1 MPAEPIEPTHAG
13 EQHNEAVRHLVV
25 DLVQTGG
32 RLSRLARRAAS
43 DPTTS
48 ATWRT
53 LSVLQATSPLRL
65 GELAQ
70 ASGVAQPTMT
80 KIVTGL
86 VERGEVARVAD
97 PADHRVQQIA
107 LTDAGN
113 AVLDKWRAHVAE
125 ALVPAFD
132 DLTPDQLDIVR
143 QALDLI
149 GPRIVR
155 GHRELTSPTRKVAD

>member
-1 MPAEPIEPTHAG
+1 MHSEPVVTPPAG
-13 EQHNEAVRHLVV
+13 EAHDDVVRALVV

-32 RLSRLARRAAS
+32 RLSRLARRAAN

-53 LSVLQATSPLRL
+53 LSVLQTTSPLRL

-80 KIVTGL
+80 KIVAGL
-86 VERGEVARVAD
+86 VERGEVVRVTD

-107 LTDAGN
+107 LTDAGS

-132 DLTPDQLDIVR
+132 DLTPDQLDVVR

>member
-1 MPAEPIEPTHAG
+1 MPTETTEPAAAG
-13 EQHNEAVRHLVV
+13 EVRDDEVRALVV

-32 RLSRLARRAAS
+32 RLSRLARRAAN

-53 LSVLQATSPLRL
+53 LSVLQQSSPMRL

-80 KIVTGL
+80 KIVAGL
-86 VERGEVARVAD
+86 VERGEVERIAD
-97 PADHRVQQIA
+97 PTDHRVQQIA

-113 AVLDKWRAHVAE
+113 AVLNKWRAHIAE
-125 ALVPAFD
+125 SLLPAFD
-132 DLTPDQLDIVR
+132 DLTPAQFDIVR

>member
-1 MPAEPIEPTHAG
+1 MPTETTEPAAAG
-13 EQHNEAVRHLVV
+13 DVRDDEVRALVV

-32 RLSRLARRAAS
+32 RLSRLARRAAN

-53 LSVLQATSPLRL
+53 LSVLQQSSPMRL

-80 KIVTGL
+80 KIVAGL
-86 VERGEVARVAD
+86 VERGEVERIAD
-97 PADHRVQQIA
+97 PTDHRVQQIA

-113 AVLDKWRAHVAE
+113 AVLNKWRALIAE
-125 ALVPAFD
+125 SLLPAFD
-132 DLTPDQLDIVR
+132 DLTPAQFDIVR

>member
-1 MPAEPIEPTHAG
+1 MHTDTSESPGTAATRDD
-13 EQHNEAVRHLVV
+13 AVRALVV

-32 RLSRLARRAAS
+32 RLSRLARRAAN

-80 KIVTGL
+80 KIVAGL
-86 VERGEVARVAD
+86 VERGEVERIAD
-97 PADHRVQQIA
+97 PTDHRVQQIA

-113 AVLDKWRAHVAE
+113 AVLVKWRQHIADS
-125 ALVPAFD
+125 LVPAFD
-132 DLTPDQLDIVR
+132 DLTPEQFDTVR
-143 QALDLI
+143 RALDLI